1 MPTSRGLV
9 QEFENALAAAFG
21 VGPAEPP
28 GLAIDQLDGRRVA
41 DVRASTCVTR
51 AEPVRASTC
60 MTRAEP
66 VRLCVGCVGCLA
78 ELPEPVAAR
87 A

>member
-1 MPTSRGLV
+1 M

-28 GLAIDQLDGRRVA
+28 GLAIDQLDGRRVADGGA